1 MISAEETL
9 FICPS
14 ALEKRK
20 AKVSPKRMPIR
31 LVLSQYEHFF
41 FSQITVKMNDLSILV
56 SIGIIPACCYVL
68 FHKQVI
74 AFERYFKFDIS
85 LKF

>member
-9 FICPS
+9 FMCPS
-14 ALEKRK
+14 ALDKRK

-41 FSQITVKMNDLSILV
+41 FLTDYCEN
-56 SIGIIPACCYVL
+56 
-68 FHKQVI
+68 
-74 AFERYFKFDIS
+74 E
-85 LKF
+85 